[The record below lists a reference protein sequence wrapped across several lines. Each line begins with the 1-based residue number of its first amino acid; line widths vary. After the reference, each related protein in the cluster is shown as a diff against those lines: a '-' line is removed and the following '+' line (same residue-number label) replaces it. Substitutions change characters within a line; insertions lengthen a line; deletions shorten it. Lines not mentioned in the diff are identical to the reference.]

1 MKHLINYTTS
11 FSFRNK
17 QFLIIVL
24 VTMWIQTGCKKGFL
38 DIVPDNIATIDN
50 AFTSTIEAEKFLFTC
65 YSFLPKEGDPDS
77 NPGFNAGD
85 ELWLYWEPVYDYFF
99 KDPYRIA
106 RGQQNKSTVYMNYW
120 NGFDGRNMW
129 QGIRDCN
136 IFLENI
142 DKVRDLDL
150 LLKDRWVKEV
160 KFLKAYYHWYLFR
173 MYGPIPIVDK
183 NLPIESEVNVV
194 KTFRQPVDSVVNYI
208 ARLYDEAIEGGD
220 FEGLP
225 VRILNQTDEMGRIT
239 KVAALGMKA
248 RLLVTAA
255 SPLFNGNTD
264 YSNLKNKN
272 GIALFNSAYNPAK
285 WVRAEEAC
293 RAAVE
298 VAERAG
304 VSLYYQ
310 PAGGIVGENAAVL
323 TEMSIRNAVCQK
335 WNSELILGSTIS
347 PANYAGRPTHWIQL
361 FACPQLD
368 PLVQNTELKGQL
380 APTFKMAEMFY
391 TKNGV
396 PIEEDKTWNYNDRY
410 ALKTAAA
417 QDVQIQTGYRTA
429 GLHFDR
435 EPRFYADIAFDGA
448 KWFMR
453 SNTSAQA
460 PYNIQAKALQASG
473 KRNTRLYSI
482 TGYYTKKLVNWT
494 LAFTATSLTVES
506 YPWPV
511 MRLADLYL
519 LYAEALNE
527 NGNPAEALPYLNK
540 IRTRAGLASVET
552 SWATYSTRP
561 AKFNTTDGLREIIHR
576 ERGIELAFEA
586 SRFWDLRRWKTANRE
601 LNAPIYAWNV
611 NRENTDD
618 YYQRLLEFNQTFTAP
633 RDYLWPISE
642 AELQINTNLVQNTG
656 W

>member
-1 MKHLINYTTS
+1 MRSVYNTI
-11 FSFRNK
+11 FQFRLSR
-17 QFLIIVL
+17 QWFAL
-24 VTMWIQTGCKKGFL
+24 VMTIWLLGGCKKSYL

-50 AFTSTIEAEKFLFTC
+50 AFTSAIEAEKFLFTC

-85 ELWLYWEPVYDYFF
+85 EMWLYWEPIYDFF
-99 KDPYRIA
+99 YKDPYRIA

-120 NGFDGRNMW
+120 SGYDGRNMW

-142 DKVRDLDL
+142 DKVRDIDP

-160 KFLKAYYHWYLFR
+160 KFLKGYYHWYLFR
-173 MYGPIPIVDK
+173 MYGPIPIIDN
-183 NLPIESEVNVV
+183 NLPIESEVSAV
-194 KTFRQPVDSVVNYI
+194 KVSRQPVDSVVNYI
-208 ARLYDEAIEGGD
+208 ARLYDEASEGAD

-225 VRILNQTDEMGRIT
+225 IRILNQTDEMGRVT
-239 KVAALGMKA
+239 KVAALSMKA

-264 YSNLKNKN
+264 YINLKNKD
-272 GIALFNSAYNPAK
+272 GKALFNPNFEASK
-285 WVRAEEAC
+285 WQRAEEAC
-293 RAAVE
+293 RIAVQAAE
-298 VAERAG
+298 NAG
-304 VSLYYQ
+304 ATLFYQ
-310 PAGGIVGENAAVL
+310 QPGSIVGENAAVL
-323 TEMSIRNAVCQK
+323 TEMSIRNAICQK
-335 WNSELILGSTIS
+335 WNSELIWGSTTS
-347 PANYAGRPTHWIQL
+347 PSNYAGRPTYWIQL

-368 PLVQNTELKGQL
+368 PLVTNTELKGQL
-380 APTFKMAEMFY
+380 APTFKMVELFY

-396 PIEEDKTWNYNDRY
+396 PIEEDKTWDYANRY
-410 ALKTAAA
+410 QVKTATAQDSYLQTGYKTAA
-417 QDVQIQTGYRTA
+417 
-429 GLHFDR
+429 LHFDR
-435 EPRFYADIAFDGA
+435 EPRFYADVAFDGA

-473 KRNTRLYSI
+473 KKNTRLYSI

-494 LAFTATSLTVES
+494 LAYSSTSLSVES

-527 NGNPAEALPYLNK
+527 NGKSGEALPYLNQ
-540 IRTRAGLASVET
+540 IRTRAGLNTIES
-552 SWATYSTRP
+552 SWSNFSNRP
-561 AKFNTTDGLREIIHR
+561 GKYTTVDGLREIIYQ

-586 SRFWDLRRWKTANRE
+586 SRFWDLHRWKRAFQE

-611 NRENTDD
+611 SRENTED
-618 YYQRLLEFNQTFTAP
+618 YYQRILEFSQSFTAP

-642 AELQINTNLVQNTG
+642 SELQINTNLVQNTG